1 MLYYSFF
8 VVRCFW
14 LLHFDINLLLLH
26 VLCTTGTRPAFN
38 FAIFI
43 ITFVCLKKQKEI
55 SYSLTKVENEQEKK
69 KMKSLKVITSLL
81 KWYLNVG
88 RYALIKRW
96 REKTELKIKIKQQKL
111 CENVKRNIL
120 LQLLAFDF
128 YAQYFL
134 MIWGL
139 EICVLV
145 IYNVWRSFHFSS
157 FFQCKCAFNVFILNA
172 HMIQSSVYWEINSS
186 VEVYLFIYFF
196 IYFSSYI
203 RIWYLWIILVLSFS

>member
-1 MLYYSFF
+1 MLCYSFF
-8 VVRCFW
+8 VIRCFW

-38 FAIFI
+38 FAIFV
-43 ITFVCLKKQKEI
+43 ITFVCLKQKI

-88 RYALIKRW
+88 RYVLIKRW

-111 CENVKRNIL
+111 CENVKSNIL

-139 EICVLV
+139 EICLLV
-145 IYNVWRSFHFSS
+145 IYNFHFISHHS
-157 FFQCKCAFNVFILNA
+157 FNA
-172 HMIQSSVYWEINSS
+172 KVHLMCLY
-186 VEVYLFIYFF
+186 
-196 IYFSSYI
+196 
-203 RIWYLWIILVLSFS
+203 